1 MARRTRIKI
10 KTPSK
15 AKIRREMRKAVTKNL
30 KCPNCGR
37 NMPTTTMSQSR
48 CSGCGFTLKM

>member
-1 MARRTRIKI
+1 MSRRTRIKV

-15 AKIRREMRKAVTKNL
+15 AKIRREMRRAVTKNL

-37 NMPTTTMSQSR
+37 KMPTTSMSQSK
-48 CSGCGFTLKM
+48 CPHCGFTLKL

>member
-10 KTPSK
+10 KTPSR
-15 AKIRREMRKAVTKNL
+15 AKIRRDMRRAMTRNL

-37 NMPTTTMSQSR
+37 KMPTTSMSQSK
-48 CSGCGFTLKM
+48 CSRCGFTLKM

>member
-1 MARRTRIKI
+1 MSRRTRIKI

-15 AKIRREMRKAVTKNL
+15 AKIRREMRRAVTKNL

-37 NMPTTTMSQSR
+37 NMPTTSMSQSK
-48 CSGCGFTLKM
+48 CPGCGFTLKL

>member
-1 MARRTRIKI
+1 MAKIRIKV
-10 KTPSK
+10 KAPSK
-15 AKIRREMRKAVTKNL
+15 AQITREIRRAVTKSL

-37 NMPTTTMSQSR
+37 NMPTTTMSVSR